1 MNITG
6 LTGVGDATEKS
17 DHYVDLIR
25 RAIQTPEDAASFWR
39 QIRSGKIE
47 GWEDGKALEYL
58 ILRAFQL
65 EQADIVWPFTVYFA
79 GGQLE
84 QIDGIVHFDHYTLMV
99 ECKDTVEKVNVEP
112 VAKLRH
118 QLSRRPPG
126 ILGSVFSTSGF
137 SDAAVLLTTW
147 TSQNNILLWNGADI
161 KNALLKGRMID
172 SFRDKYAYLLRT
184 GVPDLTIRNGRE
196 PE

>member
-6 LTGVGDATEKS
+6 FTGVGGATDKS
-17 DHYVDLIR
+17 AEYVDLIR
-25 RAIQTPEDAASFWR
+25 EIKTPTDVARLWQ
-39 QIRSGKIE
+39 QIRSGKTK

-58 ILRAFQL
+58 ILRAFEL
-65 EQADIVWPFTVYFA
+65 EKAEVVWPFTVFFA

-84 QIDGIVHFDHYTLMV
+84 QIDGIVHFDHHTLMV

-118 QLSRRPPG
+118 QIGRRPPG

-137 SDAAVLLTTW
+137 SEAAVLLTTYAA
-147 TSQNNILLWNGADI
+147 QNNILLWHGADI
-161 KNALLKGRMID
+161 KKALLEGRMIA
-172 SFRDKYAYLLRT
+172 SFREKYAYLLRT
-184 GVPDLTIRNGRE
+184 GLPDLTIRNGKR
-196 PE
+196 PK